1 MQAGTRSIGVA
12 AALGG
17 AFLLYRAF
25 MQRKLRERH
34 KDAVETSPEELIRSA
49 RQVYGVFLPHWLAMT
64 IPAITTG
71 LLNGARETDFLLT
84 PEVQAAMAEQ
94 YARGL
99 GDHLNEVSADAIARG
114 YSMLVNRKIPAKI
127 ALANMIDAFGA
138 PSRAVRTAVVLISG
152 KEDARLSDI
161 LLPSMKKMRVR
172 RVIEAAVNERAE
184 MIGETESWTMK
195 EQGKQVA
202 WLYAVRQGLL
212 PATAT
217 RQWIT
222 ADDER
227 VCPVCGP
234 MHGTEIPV
242 GEKFVVSDYEVW
254 SPPVHP
260 NCRCFVEVRH
270 HLLAKSENDWETQP
284 RQKSGRFGSR
294 PHQYAEPE
302 IDLQRAVQNAELA
315 EVQVRQT
322 LQSRPRGLLKQRP
335 QGRLKQRPL
344 NSGGINRKGIDRGG
358 IKRGGIKRGQINRD
372 KLNRELRLAQ
382 AKMEGRI
389 SARLSDITPDDPMP
403 QPDPKVYHEGLVATD
418 EPMYAIVD
426 GRMEHR
432 NGVFH
437 LDQTDVTADKDFLWT
452 RVQEMNQEADRDYL
466 EMIYESNEETFELS
480 DGRRGILDEYSF
492 AQAVTWA
499 RTFQSKEWVGEDFVD
514 VPVMGYIDIEGNVI
528 DERSPEWDADSV
540 DHAEMEGFIQMEEI
554 DVVSVP
560 ASEIVEKYDLHQH
573 VADSTPHLIRLN
585 VVPENDVDYDANGLP
600 FANPTGRYASAG
612 MSNVYLHNGE
622 SYLAYDLEPDWM
634 TDNDGMRLL

>member
-1 MQAGTRSIGVA
+1 
-12 AALGG
+12 
-17 AFLLYRAF
+17 
-25 MQRKLRERH
+25 
-34 KDAVETSPEELIRSA
+34 
-49 RQVYGVFLPHWLAMT
+49 
-64 IPAITTG
+64 
-71 LLNGARETDFLLT
+71 
-84 PEVQAAMAEQ
+84 
-94 YARGL
+94 
-99 GDHLNEVSADAIARG
+99 
-114 YSMLVNRKIPAKI
+114 
-127 ALANMIDAFGA
+127 
-138 PSRAVRTAVVLISG
+138 
-152 KEDARLSDI
+152 
-161 LLPSMKKMRVR
+161 
-172 RVIEAAVNERAE
+172 
-184 MIGETESWTMK
+184 
-195 EQGKQVA
+195 
-202 WLYAVRQGLL
+202 
-212 PATAT
+212 
-217 RQWIT
+217 
-222 ADDER
+222 
-227 VCPVCGP
+227 
-234 MHGTEIPV
+234 
-242 GEKFVVSDYEVW
+242 
-254 SPPVHP
+254 
-260 NCRCFVEVRH
+260 
-270 HLLAKSENDWETQP
+270 
-284 RQKSGRFGSR
+284 
-294 PHQYAEPE
+294 
-302 IDLQRAVQNAELA
+302 
-315 EVQVRQT
+315 VRQT

-403 QPDPKVYHEGLVATD
+403 QPDPKAYHEGLVATD

-437 LDQTDVTADKDFLWT
+437 LNQTDVTADKDFLWT